1 MTRSL
6 KLLEGRNISHRF
18 VTGDDLPEQ
27 LTAEQIQAGA
37 LLPFLPAPGQDA
49 ESTVTVCLT
58 SGGRPVVEFLVSCL
72 NVERTRGPRRVE
84 WVVIPNGPYMDQ
96 GRNRT
101 AYTAM
106 VAHDSEWLL
115 TLDDD
120 LQFTPDHIENLIQW
134 AVEHRIHV
142 AGGVY
147 GSPHDGKTYAVAYR
161 HDTNPDNLAPDGQPD
176 GYIDL
181 TVDEIDAMDP
191 DDPSTCQVAAVGTG
205 FLLVHRSVMEVMR
218 FIYAPPQPWFA
229 ELTVPMPDPRD
240 EMSETIGTHL
250 GEDLT
255 FCRRLWSIGIP
266 VHLAPH
272 IRLTHY
278 KTLGIT
284 LPPHPRVAG

>member
-6 KLLEGRNISHRF
+6 KLLEGHHISHRF

-27 LTAEQIQAGA
+27 LTAEEIHAGA
-37 LLPFLPAPGQDA
+37 LHAFLPAPGQD
-49 ESTVTVCLT
+49 ENSTVTVCLT

-72 NVERTRGPRRVE
+72 NTERTRGPGRIE

-106 VAHDSEWLL
+106 VAHQSEWLL

-120 LQFTPDHIENLIQW
+120 LQFTPEDIENLIQW
-134 AVEHRIHV
+134 AIEHRIHV

-147 GSPHDGKTYAVAYR
+147 GSPHDGKTFAVAYR
-161 HDTNPDNLAPDGQPD
+161 TDESGD
-176 GYIDL
+176 GYVDL
-181 TVDEIDAMDP
+181 TTDEIDAMDP
-191 DDPSTCQVAAVGTG
+191 NDPKTCQVAAVGTG

-218 FIYAPPQPWFA
+218 FIYSPPQPWYA
-229 ELTVPMPDPRD
+229 ELTVPMPDPRSEQD
-240 EMSETIGTHL
+240 ETIGTHL

-272 IRLTHY
+272 IRMIHY